1 MTHYLFKA
9 AGTGDCEKIRQRL
22 ALEDAVDYRHKGTGR
37 TCLVEA
43 VIGGHKDAVELLLD
57 EGADVDASC
66 TALGWTGVMWAA
78 EKGDLDVLQLLI
90 SRGADVNRVPEGE
103 LFCRSAAMIAAAE
116 GREQALKM
124 LVAAGAD
131 LSYCDRRGHNAMQ
144 EAIEK
149 GQDQCV
155 AYLRQVGAPE
165 PLEAPV
171 EQPLEWPELSWDPAV
186 LEPGF
191 QLPEGVSPQQVVW
204 SYIQSRYHWEVEA
217 NKRIDSDEEMSALDS
232 ELDRGVGIAKIHL
245 TDKKR
250 VYGGDSIG
258 WPPEFS
264 PSFTLMRAEQVKP
277 SRVEVHVEDRTPDSV
292 WGKYEWIFVCL
303 KKGGQWRID
312 SAKKRLYGT
321 VKYRTGYLT

>member
-22 ALEDAVDYRHKGTGR
+22 AVGDAVDYRHKGTGR

-66 TALGWTGVMWAA
+66 TALGWTGVMWAV
-78 EKGDLDVLQLLI
+78 EQGNLDVLQLLI
-90 SRGADVNRVPEGE
+90 ARGADVNRVSEDE
-103 LFCRSAAMIAAAE
+103 LFGRSAAMLAAAQ
-116 GREQALKM
+116 GKEQALKM

-165 PLEAPV
+165 PQEVPV
-171 EQPLEWPELSWDPAV
+171 EQPLPWPELSWDPAV

-250 VYGGDSIG
+250 VYGGDSVG

-264 PSFTLMRAEQVKP
+264 PSFTLMGVEQVKP

-292 WGKYEWIFVCL
+292 WGRYEWIFVCL